1 MKSSQSETVGPS
13 GDASNA
19 SLRFLFIDALRG
31 IAALAVVLFHGLE
44 GGHIAA
50 LVTIIPSPLPIVL
63 ENGSLGVAIFFV
75 LSGFVIAH
83 SLYDEKMRW
92 PLVGRFMAASL
103 DLT

>member
-1 MKSSQSETVGPS
+1 MKYSPSETVCPS
-13 GDASNA
+13 SDASHA
-19 SLRFLFIDALRG
+19 SLRFLFVDALRG

-50 LVTIIPSPLPIVL
+50 LVTIIPSPLSLVL
-63 ENGSLGVAIFFV
+63 EYGSVGVAIFFV

-92 PLVGRFMAASL
+92 RLVGRCIA
-103 DLT
+103 